1 MAQIFEM
8 IMLVCFGL
16 SWPFNITKSLRAR
29 TAKGKSVMFEIVI
42 IIGYLCGLVGK
53 FISRNI
59 TYVAAFYV
67 ADILMVSIDLA
78 LTFRNRALDR
88 MAAKE
93 ETTV

>member
-1 MAQIFEM
+1 
-8 IMLVCFGL
+8 
-16 SWPFNITKSLRAR
+16 
-29 TAKGKSVMFEIVI
+29 MFEIVI
-42 IIGYLCGLVGK
+42 IIGYLCGLAGK
-53 FISRNI
+53 FISGNI